1 MIQWRRKKSSGG
13 ERPLYTFEE
22 INSNTLRVTRDF
34 EGNTFKR
41 DFSVGHRFTTYNGL
55 PVEMVSLNPNGGST
69 ETGYYLIVREI
80 TKSGLGK
87 TTDVSA
93 QNQIDKL
100 YFNQD
105 PEEDISS
112 CHEVN
117 EKSTYFEGAVI
128 KVLVNRYERDPQ
140 ARAAC
145 IQHYGC
151 VCNICNFDFAK
162 LYGPCGEGFIEVHHI
177 IPLHKIDSSYVVDPI
192 NDLIPVCSNCHSML
206 HRGKNPL
213 SIRELKGMFH
223 IQEKTPN
230 KCY

>member
-1 MIQWRRKKSSGG
+1 MIQWQRKKSSG
-13 ERPLYTFEE
+13 ERPLYSFEE

-34 EGNTFKR
+34 EGNSFKR
-41 DFSVGHRFTTYNGL
+41 DFAVGHRFTTYNGL
-55 PVEMVSLNPNGGST
+55 PVEVESLNPNGGST

-87 TTDVSA
+87 KTDVSA

-105 PEEDISS
+105 PEVEISS

-117 EKSTYFEGAVI
+117 EKSTYVEGAV
-128 KVLVNRYERDPQ
+128 KQVLVNRYERDPK
-140 ARAAC
+140 ARAEC
-145 IQHYGC
+145 IQHYRC

-162 LYGPCGEGFIEVHHI
+162 LYGSYGEGFIEVHHI
-177 IPLHKIDSSYVVDPI
+177 KPLHEIKSSYVVDPI

-206 HRGKNPL
+206 HRGKEPL
-213 SIRELKGMFH
+213 SIRELKAMFH
-223 IQEKTPN
+223 TQEKNT
-230 KCY
+230 